1 MTDAHQQRILEGI
14 ATRYDQQLITNIRR
28 SDYVESMV
36 AVALG
41 SGWRWVG
48 DWEKWDLV
56 RCSDGVRVE
65 VKQSAAMQPW

>member
-14 ATRYDQQLITNIRR
+14 ATRYDQQLIANVRR

-41 SGWRWVG
+41 SGWQWEG
-48 DWEKWDLV
+48 DWELWDLA
-56 RCSDGVRVE
+56 RCSDGIRVE
-65 VKQSAAMQPW
+65 VKQSAAM